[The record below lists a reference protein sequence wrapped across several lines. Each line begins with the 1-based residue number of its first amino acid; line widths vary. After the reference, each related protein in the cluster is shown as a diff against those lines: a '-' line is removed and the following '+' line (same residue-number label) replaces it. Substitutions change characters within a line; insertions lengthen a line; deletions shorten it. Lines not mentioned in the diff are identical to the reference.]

1 MTRRHL
7 ADQYAP
13 NLSARLG
20 ALILEQ
26 RRRVL
31 AESCAEMSERI
42 HGLEPALR
50 SLVDAA
56 VEHNALSGEELASVR
71 AYAEMADDKYFE
83 LQENPAT
90 AAESHRW
97 FVQARLA
104 TALANAFGGSDAEA
118 AADAAYELCIIDDD
132 AGVAIAL
139 IEAAIV
145 RQKAS

>member
-7 ADQYAP
+7 VDQYAP

-20 ALILEQ
+20 ALSLEQ

-31 AESCAEMSERI
+31 AESCAAMSERVP
-42 HGLEPALR
+42 GLDPALR
-50 SLVDAA
+50 LLVDAA
-56 VEHNALSGEELASVR
+56 VQYNALSPEELANGR
-71 AYAEMADDKYFE
+71 AYADMADVRYFD
-83 LQENPAT
+83 LQEDPAT

-104 TALANAFGGSDAEA
+104 TALANAFGESDAEA

-132 AGVAIAL
+132 AGVAIPL